1 MTCLSVAVTHS
12 ENLLRSRR
20 HCLQQPSPASLALPT
35 FHISRHS
42 PEMQGFGRRLA
53 VDRSFLTGETWAL
66 FCLVE
71 KILKTRRLIAR
82 IAAIRQ
88 KNPVPAQ
95 EPPDASRGMSSG
107 SPRWKPGDRGRVDA
121 ASAVGSVRSLPLAA
135 CQGVV
140 RKPSA
145 RAGWCL
151 QETPGAS
158 RGISSGSPR
167 WKPGDHADGQ
177 WSQPA
182 RGFETGAIRKQ
193 SKGHARRR
201 SRGSIRA
208 GGARSVAV
216 SFACRRIP

>member
-1 MTCLSVAVTHS
+1 MMTCLSVVVTHS

-53 VDRSFLTGETWAL
+53 VDRSFHTGETWAL

-95 EPPDASRGMSSG
+95 EPPGASRVMSLGSPRREPGESSG
-107 SPRWKPGDRGRVDA
+107 SPPV
-121 ASAVGSVRSLPLAA
+121 
-135 CQGVV
+135 
-140 RKPSA
+140 
-145 RAGWCL
+145 
-151 QETPGAS
+151 
-158 RGISSGSPR
+158 
-167 WKPGDHADGQ
+167 
-177 WSQPA
+177 
-182 RGFETGAIRKQ
+182 ETGGSRQ
-193 SKGHARRR
+193 S
-201 SRGSIRA
+201 
-208 GGARSVAV
+208 
-216 SFACRRIP
+216 